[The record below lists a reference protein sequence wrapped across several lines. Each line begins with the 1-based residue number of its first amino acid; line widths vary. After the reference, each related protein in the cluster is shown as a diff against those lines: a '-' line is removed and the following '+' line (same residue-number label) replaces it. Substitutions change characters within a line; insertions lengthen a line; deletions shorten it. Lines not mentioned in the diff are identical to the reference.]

1 MIVLQL
7 YLKLIQENFLLTAL
21 DISKL
26 PADNINNEGLLVLNV
41 GKPSVAAS

>member
-1 MIVLQL
+1 MIALQL
-7 YLKLIQENFLLTAL
+7 CLKLIQKIFLLTAL

-26 PADNINNEGLLVLNV
+26 PADNMNNEGLLVLNV